1 MAIWFASTKIAMIIR
16 GGYSPELSYY
26 YDMKKGGCQ
35 ALPLDL
41 SYLKL
46 VFIADTV
53 QIFYQTLKTPERSGV
68 STCEDV
74 HSCTSFLRPGVNGEM
89 GLSEKNQT
97 CYSMRFKLMPLM
109 IQNGRTRCLTCRKTS
124 LNNAGTIV
132 ERIEVAI
139 DCGSQVSSLSHISS
153 SGKIMSSGEKFSGS
167 YPGSKLIVR

>member
-53 QIFYQTLKTPERSGV
+53 QIFY
-68 STCEDV
+68 
-74 HSCTSFLRPGVNGEM
+74 
-89 GLSEKNQT
+89 
-97 CYSMRFKLMPLM
+97 
-109 IQNGRTRCLTCRKTS
+109 
-124 LNNAGTIV
+124 
-132 ERIEVAI
+132 
-139 DCGSQVSSLSHISS
+139 
-153 SGKIMSSGEKFSGS
+153 
-167 YPGSKLIVR
+167 